1 MDLFSHIALGF
12 SVAVS
17 PINLLFVT
25 IGVVAG
31 TIIGALPG
39 VGPVAGIVMLL
50 PLVYGMDPTTAM
62 IMMAGIYYGAMYGGT
77 ITSVLVGVPGEASNI
92 PTCIDGYAM
101 AKQGR
106 AGPALT
112 ISAIGSFVAGTFSV
126 IVLMIA
132 APPLARVALK
142 FGPPEYF
149 ALMLLGLSC
158 VAGLVGD
165 AKLKGYAMALLGL
178 TISLVGYDMI
188 TGFPR
193 FTFGVLELADGIK
206 FLSIAVGMFGL
217 GEVIATVSRT
227 ETRKVI
233 RTTLREMVISKQ
245 ELKESAPAIGR
256 GTIIGFV
263 CGLLPGAGGAVSAL
277 LSYAVEK
284 KLTKHPERFGK
295 GAIEAVA
302 GPGSADN
309 ASTGGHMIPMLTLG
323 IPGSSTT
330 AVMMG
335 ALALFNIQPGPFL
348 FSQNPKFVWGLIA
361 SMYIGNVMLLVLNI
375 LFVPLFVS
383 VLRIPFSFLGPLI
396 MIFCVVGVYSVTSS
410 MLDLWMLLF
419 FGLFGYCSGKFGYPA
434 APLILAVVLGD
445 GLESSL
451 RQSLMM
457 SQGDLSIFIT
467 RPISGTLMAIL
478 ALVVLFPLVSW
489 LLRRSKSRQ
498 ASQPV
503 AHGDARPKASV

>member
-1 MDLFSHIALGF
+1 MELLEHLAIGF
-12 SVAVS
+12 SVAFS

-25 IGVVAG
+25 VGVVAG
-31 TIIGALPG
+31 TLIGALPG
-39 VGPVAGIVMLL
+39 VGPVAGIVILL
-50 PLVYGMDPTTAM
+50 PLVYGLDPTTAI

-126 IVLMIA
+126 IILMVA
-132 APPLARVALK
+132 APPLARFALK

-149 ALMLLGLSC
+149 AIMLLGLCC
-158 VAGLVGD
+158 VAGLVGE

-178 TISLVGYDMI
+178 MISLVGYDMI

-206 FLSIAVGMFGL
+206 FLPVAVGMFGI
-217 GEVIATVSRT
+217 GEIIATVARR
-227 ETRKVI
+227 EERKVI
-233 RTTLREMVISKQ
+233 RTTLREVVISGR
-245 ELKESAPAIGR
+245 ELKQSAPAIGR
-256 GTIIGFV
+256 GTLIGFV
-263 CGLLPGAGGAVSAL
+263 CGVLPGAGGAVSAL

-284 KLTKHPERFGK
+284 KMTKQPERFGK

-309 ASTGGHMIPMLTLG
+309 ASTGGSMIPMLTLG

-348 FSQNPKFVWGLIA
+348 FAQNPQFVWGLIA
-361 SMYIGNVMLLVLNI
+361 SMYIGNIMLLVLNI
-375 LFVPLFVS
+375 LFVPVFVS
-383 VLRIPFSFLGPLI
+383 ILRVPFSLLGPLI
-396 MIFCVVGVYSVTSS
+396 MIFCIIGVYSVTSS
-410 MLDLWMLLF
+410 MLDLWILLF
-419 FGLFGYCSGKFGYPA
+419 FGLFGYCAGKFNYPA
-434 APLILAVVLGD
+434 APLILALVIGD
-445 GLESSL
+445 GLENSL
-451 RQSLMM
+451 RQSLML
-457 SQGDLSIFIT
+457 SQGDLSIFVA
-467 RPISGTLMAIL
+467 RPISGTLMA
-478 ALVVLFPLVSW
+478 LVAAVVFLP
-489 LLRRSKSRQ
+489 LLRFVLRRRRERQ
-498 ASQPV
+498 A
-503 AHGDARPKASV
+503 AAAITA